1 MASLRRYLF
10 ASMNTML
17 IESTKVPWQGFSIIV
32 MCIPELDDLVF
43 VESEG
48 SIPP

>member
-32 MCIPELDDLVF
+32 MCIPEPDDLVF